1 MYDAG
6 KIIIGI
12 VLFLVLI
19 TFPFWF
25 TLALGNPDYR
35 PDPELPAGQVQCVES
50 KEYMVHWH
58 MDLLNQW
65 RDSVVRQGNRMY
77 VSSEYGERHEMS
89 LTRTCM
95 RCHNSKEKFCD
106 RCHDYT
112 AVDPYCWDCHVE
124 PKGE

>member
-6 KIIIGI
+6 KIILGI
-12 VLFLVLI
+12 AIFLVLI

-25 TLALGNPDYR
+25 TLALGNPDYQ

-50 KEYMVHWH
+50 KEYMIHWH

-65 RDSVVRQGNRMY
+65 RDSVVRDGNRMY
-77 VSSEYGERHEMS
+77 VSREYGDRHEMS

-95 RCHNSKEKFCD
+95 RCHESRERFCD

>member
-6 KIIIGI
+6 KIILGI
-12 VLFLVLI
+12 VVFLVLI

-25 TLALGNPDYR
+25 TLALGNPDYQ
-35 PDPELPAGQVQCVES
+35 PEPEMPSGRCVEER
-50 KEYMVHWH
+50 EYMVHWH
-58 MDLLNQW
+58 MDLLNDW
-65 RDSVVRQGNRMY
+65 RDSVVRDGNRMY
-77 VSSEYGERHEMS
+77 VSRDFGDRYEMS

-95 RCHNSKEKFCD
+95 SCHKSKEKFCD

>member
-112 AVDPYCWDCHVE
+112 AVDPYC
-124 PKGE
+124 

>member
-1 MYDAG
+1 MYDTG
-6 KIIIGI
+6 KIILGI
-12 VLFLVLI
+12 VIFLVLV

-35 PDPELPAGQVQCVES
+35 PKPELPTGNCVES
-50 KEYMVHWH
+50 REYMVHWH
-58 MDLLNQW
+58 MDLLNDW
-65 RDSVVRQGNRMY
+65 RDSVVRDGNRMY
-77 VSSEYGERHEMS
+77 ISSEYGDRHEMS
-89 LTRTCM
+89 LSRTCM
-95 RCHNSKEKFCD
+95 RCHKSKEKFCD

>member
-6 KIIIGI
+6 KVILGI
-12 VLFLVLI
+12 VAFLVLI

-35 PDPELPAGQVQCVES
+35 PDPELPTGRCVE
-50 KEYMVHWH
+50 EREWMVHWH
-58 MDLLNQW
+58 MDLLNDW
-65 RDSVVRQGNRMY
+65 RDSVVRDGNRMY
-77 VSSEYGERHEMS
+77 VSRDFGDRHEMS

-95 RCHNSKEKFCD
+95 RCHTSKEKFCD

-112 AVDPYCWDCHVE
+112 AVDPYCWECHVE
-124 PKGE
+124 PKGQ

>member
-12 VLFLVLI
+12 V
-19 TFPFWF
+19 FPFWF